1 MSFWLWLFGGMAI
14 LAITIYTVN
23 DGLAIAIP
31 YAKYSLPVFLG
42 TILLI
47 SYTFWRKYYEPDS

>member
-1 MSFWLWLFGGMAI
+1 MAI

-42 TILLI
+42 IIFLF
-47 SYTFWRKYYEPDS
+47 SYTFWKKYYIPDS

>member
-1 MSFWLWLFGGMAI
+1 MVSRLHIFGGMAI

-31 YAKYSLPVFLG
+31 YAKYSFPVFLG
-42 TILLI
+42 IILLS
-47 SYTFWRKYYEPDS
+47 SYTFWKKYYIPDS

>member
-1 MSFWLWLFGGMAI
+1 LWLFGGMAMLSLFSYI
-14 LAITIYTVN
+14 LN
-23 DGLAIAIP
+23 DGLGVAVPGARYAI
-31 YAKYSLPVFLG
+31 PVFLG